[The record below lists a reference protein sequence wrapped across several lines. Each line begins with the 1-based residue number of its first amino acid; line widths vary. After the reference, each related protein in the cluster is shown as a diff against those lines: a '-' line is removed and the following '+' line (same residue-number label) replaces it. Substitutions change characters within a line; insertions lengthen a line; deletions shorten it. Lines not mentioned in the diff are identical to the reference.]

1 MKTINGIN
9 LFLFPTLYKLYIYI
23 EENLYDIE
31 LTSSLYRDC
40 IVGFSDFV
48 EHYSILLPKIWKEK
62 SMF

>member
-1 MKTINGIN
+1 MELICFYFLHYINYI
-9 LFLFPTLYKLYIYI
+9 YIYI

-62 SMF
+62 SML

>member
-1 MKTINGIN
+1 MELICFYFLHYIN
-9 LFLFPTLYKLYIYI
+9 YIYI

-62 SMF
+62 SML

>member
-9 LFLFPTLYKLYIYI
+9 LLLFPTRYKLYI

-62 SMF
+62 SML